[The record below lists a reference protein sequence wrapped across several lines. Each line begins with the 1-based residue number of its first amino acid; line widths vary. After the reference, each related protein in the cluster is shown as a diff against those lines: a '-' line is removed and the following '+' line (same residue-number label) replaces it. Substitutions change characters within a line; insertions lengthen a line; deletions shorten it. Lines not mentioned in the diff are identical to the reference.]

1 MESLVYEDSPLA
13 DYLEGEGE
21 RDQGWTPLQV
31 ETNRDAHPQN
41 FAPKGI
47 PTIQTR
53 VRDTFTAASDRNST
67 QEQGTGVFG
76 RIHHTC
82 SSAVSSRIGKRDNE
96 RFLEQFGYVIVASHL
111 LDEYNAASHTTAAKD
126 AQPNTPGHDT
136 LSFSTTVGLTGA
148 VVTAVTSFSIV
159 GLIHWSRS
167 RTSAGFNPRRL
178 VILLVVLPLVGAV
191 FYAFARRQWLRF
203 VRQQAVQGASNFI
216 NGAQRFDS
224 LVSSSVLFIQE
235 VELVSRGYRISTPLP
250 PVTRLEE
257 TTQVRRCLRLRRA
270 VSEGLSLVLDR
281 YIQAQHTIGLL
292 TDPSNLEKYYDI
304 YEISMAELAEAR
316 SASLETTGEDQYSLK
331 WLRIVFSRL
340 YTMRQSILC
349 CLLALKADGSGSDI
363 PPWTSAV
370 EEMRELATVTH
381 EAANKI
387 ANILNEKDRPVP
399 PLSPLPSA
407 STGRDTLR
415 AQARR
420 LNSLSQGIRALHAKM
435 HLMREESDESLT
447 QDASEQDVGASLMAQ
462 YESIGADIRGLLQ
475 EWEAGKMA
483 LVSSLEHPNGFPSAS
498 SYDRFSRSSSNDLKL
513 PLSPTSSLGGVT
525 AVDGSPTAALMALN
539 GELAENVADAEAEEI
554 FEAIVMP
561 SSRKRQSLTREERIA
576 RVKEDRARQAAARER
591 ADASTNMLRELETV
605 IKHRPTLKNKPQ
617 RITSI

>member
-21 RDQGWTPLQV
+21 RDQDWAPLQI
-31 ETNRDAHPQN
+31 ETNGDAHSQN
-41 FAPKGI
+41 FAPKGL
-47 PTIQTR
+47 PTVQTR
-53 VRDTFTAASDRNST
+53 VRDASVAASDRNSS

-126 AQPNTPGHDT
+126 AQPNLPGHDAI
-136 LSFSTTVGLTGA
+136 SFSTTVGLTGA

-191 FYAFARRQWLRF
+191 FYAFARRQWLR
-203 VRQQAVQGASNFI
+203 
-216 NGAQRFDS
+216 
-224 LVSSSVLFIQE
+224 
-235 VELVSRGYRISTPLP
+235 STPLP
-250 PVTRLEE
+250 PVSRLEE
-257 TTQVRRCLRLRRA
+257 TTHVRRCLRLRRA

-292 TDPSNLEKYYDI
+292 TDSSHLEKYYDI

-316 SASLETTGEDQYSLK
+316 STSSETIGEDQYSLK
-331 WLRIVFSRL
+331 WLRIMFSRL

-363 PPWTSAV
+363 PPWTCAV

-387 ANILNEKDRPVP
+387 ANILNEKDKPVP
-399 PLSPLPSA
+399 PLSPIPSA

-483 LVSSLEHPNGFPSAS
+483 LISSLEHPNGLPSSS

-539 GELAENVADAEAEEI
+539 GEIAENVADAEAEEI

-576 RVKEDRARQAAARER
+576 RVKEDRARQVAARER